1 MLNLQI
7 IDMQK
12 SNPDDVKGSR
22 CTKEVPKLLCVG
34 TFSTLAVAVG
44 LASFSN
50 FAAPQTDVVLQTEK
64 MDEYGTRN
72 EVVPNDRL

>member
-22 CTKEVPKLLCVG
+22 CTREVPKFLCEG
-34 TFSTLAVAVG
+34 SFSTLAVAVG

-50 FAAPQTDVVLQTEK
+50 FAATQTDVVLQTEK